1 MENITKT
8 KGTLMK
14 RFSFFIFFLLSSCQA
29 FGAVTQWADFTLDN
43 GHVFLPVKID
53 GIESRV
59 MLDSGAQI
67 NSINRAFIRKHD
79 LEFSKGRPVNVKGVY
94 GVEKRTAYNN
104 VDVEI
109 FGTTFELDSLV
120 EINLGHHSNGMLLGA
135 GFFNSFVVQLDY
147 PKRKIRLVTR
157 DSVDM
162 AEVANVPATTQKG
175 SGMPIAQ
182 IEINGVP
189 LWLRIDTGN
198 AGTILVARRAA
209 SKAGLL
215 EKVEGTSMSFG
226 ANSSGVN
233 EFATSDLVK
242 FGPFEI
248 SDVKVSFPAEG
259 QTTNLESQYER
270 TGSRIGGKRV
280 VGLIGYDLLK
290 DFLVT
295 LDYRYGKLHIDLPQ

>member
-1 MENITKT
+1 
-8 KGTLMK
+8 MK
-14 RFSFFIFFLLSSCQA
+14 HFLFFITFLVTSHNA
-29 FGAVTQWADFTLDN
+29 FSAVTQWTDFTLDN
-43 GHVFLPVKID
+43 GHVFLPVTIE

-67 NSINRAFIRKHD
+67 NSINRAFIGKHNLD
-79 LEFSKGRPVNVKGVY
+79 LHKGRPVNVRGVY

-120 EINLGHHSNGMLLGA
+120 ETNLGHHSNGLLLGA

-147 PKRKIRLVTR
+147 PQRKIRLVTR

-162 AEVANVPATTQKG
+162 SEVANVPATTQKG

-182 IEINGVP
+182 LEINGVS
-189 LWLRIDTGN
+189 LWLLIDTGN
-198 AGTILVARRAA
+198 AGTILIDRRAA

-215 EKVEGTSMSFG
+215 EKVEGASTSFG

-233 EFATSDLVK
+233 EFATSDVVK

-290 DFLVT
+290 DFIVT

>member
-1 MENITKT
+1 
-8 KGTLMK
+8 MK
-14 RFSFFIFFLLSSCQA
+14 RFLFFITFLLSA
-29 FGAVTQWADFTLDN
+29 FNAFSAVTQWADFTLDN
-43 GHVFLPVKID
+43 GHVFLPVTIE

-79 LEFSKGRPVNVKGVY
+79 LELDKGRTVNVQGVFD
-94 GVEKRTAYNN
+94 VERRTAYNN
-104 VDVEI
+104 VNVDI
-109 FGTTFELDSLV
+109 FGTSFELDSLV

-135 GFFNSFVVQLDY
+135 GFFNNFIVQLDY
-147 PKRKIRLVTR
+147 PQRKIRLVTR
-157 DSVDM
+157 DAVDM
-162 AEVANVPATTQKG
+162 SEVANVPATTQRG
-175 SGMPIAQ
+175 TGMPIAQ
-182 IEINGVP
+182 IEINGVS

-198 AGTILVARRAA
+198 AGTILIDRRAA
-209 SKAGLL
+209 SRAGLV
-215 EKVEGTSMSFG
+215 EKVEGASTSFG

-233 EFATSDLVK
+233 EFATSDVVK

-259 QTTNLESQYER
+259 QAAHLESQYER

-290 DFLVT
+290 DFIVT

>member
-1 MENITKT
+1 
-8 KGTLMK
+8 MK
-14 RFSFFIFFLLSSCQA
+14 RFLFFITFLLSA
-29 FGAVTQWADFTLDN
+29 FNAFSAVTQWADFTLDN
-43 GHVFLPVKID
+43 GHVFLPVTIE

-79 LEFSKGRPVNVKGVY
+79 LELDKGRTVNVQGVFD
-94 GVEKRTAYNN
+94 VERRTAYNN
-104 VDVEI
+104 VNVDI
-109 FGTTFELDSLV
+109 FGTSFELDSLV

-135 GFFNSFVVQLDY
+135 GFFNNFIVQLDY
-147 PKRKIRLVTR
+147 PQRKIRLVTR
-157 DSVDM
+157 DAVDM
-162 AEVANVPATTQKG
+162 SEVANVPATTQRG
-175 SGMPIAQ
+175 TGMPIAQ
-182 IEINGVP
+182 IEINGVS

-198 AGTILVARRAA
+198 AGTILIDRRAA
-209 SKAGLL
+209 SRAGLV
-215 EKVEGTSMSFG
+215 EKVEGASTSFG

-233 EFATSDLVK
+233 EFATSDVVK

-259 QTTNLESQYER
+259 QTTHLESQYER

-290 DFLVT
+290 DFIVT